1 MAKRNLVVVESAAKA
16 RTIDKY
22 LGPEYVVR
30 ACLGHVR
37 DLPEKSLGVKVD
49 DGFLPQYVVP
59 KAKAEV
65 VKQLR
70 AEAKKADSVFLATDP
85 DREGEAIAWHL
96 AQTLLAS
103 GVAVQRVEFHE
114 VTKAAVLEALAHPR
128 AVDTMRVD
136 AQQARRVLDRLVGYK
151 LSPLL
156 WKKVRR
162 GLSAGRV
169 QSVAVRLVV
178 DREREIEAFVPRE
191 YWSLDADL
199 SKQGQSEEHFRAALI
214 ERAGKKVE
222 LSNGADTQ
230 AVVDALNGA
239 RYTVRDVRT
248 RDQQRHPAAPF
259 TTSTLQQEAN
269 RKLNFTAKR
278 TMAVAQ
284 ALYEGM
290 DIGEGETSG
299 LITYMRTDSVT
310 IAESAQA
317 EARSFIATKFGGDFV
332 PSEPR
337 VYRTRSRLAQ
347 EAHEAIRP
355 TGVMRE
361 PNALRRYL
369 NQDQLR
375 LYDLIWKRFVA
386 SQMASAVYDVT
397 TLEVDAL
404 GSDQTSYMFRASG
417 SRVRFPGFLSVYRE
431 SRDDDEA
438 DEDAKPPLP
447 LVATGDPLDLLKLM
461 PEQHFTQPPARYSE
475 ATLVKAMEEKGIGR
489 PSTYAPT
496 LSTIQDRRYVE
507 RADRRFKPTELGLVV
522 NDLLVENFAEFVDL
536 DFTANFEEKLDDIAR
551 GEREWVP
558 VIREFY
564 EPLEAHITKAMA
576 EIPRQELPVEM
587 TDEVCEKC
595 GKQMAIKMGRFG
607 RFLACTGFPDCKNA
621 KPIISKIGVDCPLCG
636 GDIAERK
643 SRKGRVFFGC
653 VNYPTCSWSA
663 WQRPVPEPCPK
674 CGGLQVQAGRDQLR
688 CLTCNPPPVREV
700 ASGTTGDEKKTPAVA
715 SRGRKTAAVEKSAAV
730 SVRGSKAAVAE
741 KAPAAV
747 GRGRKVTAEE
757 KTPVVAGRGR
767 RKSS

>member
-1 MAKRNLVVVESAAKA
+1 VAKRNLVVVESAAKA

-22 LGPEYVVR
+22 LGSEYVVR

-59 KAKAEV
+59 KAKADI

-70 AEAKKADSVFLATDP
+70 AEAKKADSVYLATDP

-96 AQTLLAS
+96 AQTLNS
-103 GVAVQRVEFHE
+103 PGVPVQRVEFHE
-114 VTKAAVLEALAHPR
+114 VTKGAVLDALAHPR
-128 AVDTMRVD
+128 EVDIMRVD
-136 AQQARRVLDRLVGYK
+136 AQQARRVLDRLVGYR

-178 DREREIEAFVPRE
+178 DREREIDAFVPTE
-191 YWSLDADL
+191 YWSIDADL
-199 SKQGQSEEHFRAALI
+199 AKQRQHSEHFRAALI
-214 ERAGKKVE
+214 ERAGKKIE
-222 LSNGADTQ
+222 LGSETDTQ
-230 AVVDALNGA
+230 SIVDALANA

-284 ALYEGM
+284 ALYEGL

-299 LITYMRTDSVT
+299 LITYMRTDSVA
-310 IAESAQA
+310 IAQSAQD
-317 EARSFIATKFGGDFV
+317 EARSYIASKFGADFV
-332 PSEPR
+332 PSERR

-355 TGVMRE
+355 TSVVHE
-361 PNALRRYL
+361 PNAIRRHL
-369 NQDQLR
+369 TPEQFR

-404 GSDQTSYMFRASG
+404 GVDQTPYLFRASG

-431 SRDDDEA
+431 GRDDDES

-447 LVATGDPLDLLKLM
+447 EVAKGEALDLLKLL

-475 ATLVKAMEEKGIGR
+475 ATLVKALEEKGIGR

-507 RADRRFKPTELGLVV
+507 RVDRRFKPTELGRLV
-522 NDLLVENFAEFVDL
+522 NDLLVENFADFVDL
-536 DFTANFEEKLDDIAR
+536 DFTANMEEKLDDIAR
-551 GEREWVP
+551 GERAWVP
-558 VIREFY
+558 VIKEFY
-564 EPLEAHITKAMA
+564 DPLEENISKAMA
-576 EIPRQELPVEM
+576 DVPRQQVPVEM
-587 TDEVCEKC
+587 TDEVCDKC
-595 GKQMAIKMGRFG
+595 GKPMAIKMGRFG

-621 KPIISKIGVDCPLCG
+621 KPIISKIGVDCPQCG

-653 VNYPTCSWSA
+653 VNYPTCNWSA

-674 CGGLQVQAGRDQLR
+674 CGGLQVQAGRDRLR
-688 CLTCNPPPVREV
+688 CLTCDPMPVREA
-700 ASGTTGDEKKTPAVA
+700 ASDSNG
-715 SRGRKTAAVEKSAAV
+715 VESNGK
-730 SVRGSKAAVAE
+730 GK
-741 KAPAAV
+741 KAPVA
-747 GRGRKVTAEE
+747 
-757 KTPVVAGRGR
+757 AGRGR

>member
-1 MAKRNLVVVESAAKA
+1 VAKRNLVVVESAAKA

-22 LGPEYVVR
+22 LGPEYVVK

-37 DLPEKSLGVKVD
+37 DLPEKSLGVKVEN
-49 DGFLPQYVVP
+49 GFLPQYVVP
-59 KAKAEV
+59 KSKAEI

-70 AEAKKADSVFLATDP
+70 AEAKKADSVYLATDP

-96 AQTLLAS
+96 QQTLNTAS
-103 GVAVQRVEFHE
+103 TPVQRVEFHE
-114 VTKAAVLEALAHPR
+114 VTKVAVLDALAHPR
-128 AVDTMRVD
+128 EVDTMRVD
-136 AQQARRVLDRLVGYK
+136 AQQARRVLDRLVGYR

-178 DREREIEAFVPRE
+178 DREREIEAFVPTE
-191 YWSLDADL
+191 YWSIDADL
-199 SKQGQSEEHFRAALI
+199 AKPQQHSEHFRAGLI
-214 ERAGKKVE
+214 ERAGKKIVLGSE
-222 LSNGADTQ
+222 SDTRSI
-230 AVVDALNGA
+230 VNALQGA
-239 RYTVRDVRT
+239 RYSVRDVRT

-284 ALYEGM
+284 ALYEGL

-299 LITYMRTDSVT
+299 LITYMRTDSVN
-310 IAESAQA
+310 IAESAQN
-317 EARSFIATKFGGDFV
+317 EARSYIATKFGGDFV
-332 PSEPR
+332 PSQRR

-347 EAHEAIRP
+347 EAHEGIRP
-355 TGVMRE
+355 TSVLRE
-361 PNALRRYL
+361 PTAIRRYL
-369 NQDQLR
+369 NQDQFR

-397 TLEVDAL
+397 TVEVDGLAT
-404 GSDQTSYMFRASG
+404 DQTPHLFRASG

-431 SRDDDEA
+431 SRDDDES

-447 LVATGDPLDLLKLM
+447 ELTKGEALDLLKLL

-475 ATLVKAMEEKGIGR
+475 ATLVKALEEKGIGR

-507 RADRRFKPTELGLVV
+507 REDRRFKPTELGLLV

-536 DFTANFEEKLDDIAR
+536 DFTANLEEKLDDIAR
-551 GEREWVP
+551 GERAWVP
-558 VIREFY
+558 VIKEFY
-564 EPLEAHITKAMA
+564 EPLEENISKAMA
-576 EIPRQELPVEM
+576 EVPRQQVPVEI
-587 TDEVCEKC
+587 TDEICEKC
-595 GKQMAIKMGRFG
+595 GKPMAIKIGRFG

-621 KPIISKIGVDCPLCG
+621 KPIVSKVGVDCPQCG
-636 GDIAERK
+636 GDIAERR
-643 SRKGRVFFGC
+643 SRKGRTFYGC
-653 VNYPTCSWSA
+653 VNYPACNWSA

-674 CGGLQVQAGRDQLR
+674 CGGLQVQAGRDRLR
-688 CLTCNPPPVREV
+688 CLTCDPQPVREAA
-700 ASGTTGDEKKTPAVA
+700 ASDNNGHAKKTPVA
-715 SRGRKTAAVEKSAAV
+715 
-730 SVRGSKAAVAE
+730 
-741 KAPAAV
+741 
-747 GRGRKVTAEE
+747 
-757 KTPVVAGRGR
+757 AGRGR

>member
-1 MAKRNLVVVESAAKA
+1 VESAAKA

-37 DLPEKSLGVKVD
+37 DLPEKSLGVKVEN
-49 DGFLPQYVVP
+49 GFSPQYVVP
-59 KAKAEV
+59 KAKAEI

-70 AEAKKADSVFLATDP
+70 AEAKKSDSVYLATDP

-96 AQTLLAS
+96 EQTLTQS
-103 GVAVQRVEFHE
+103 GTPMQRVEFHE
-114 VTKAAVLEALAHPR
+114 VTKGAVLDALAHPR
-128 AVDTMRVD
+128 QVDTMRVD
-136 AQQARRVLDRLVGYK
+136 AQQARRVLDRLVGYR

-178 DREREIEAFVPRE
+178 DREREIEAFVPTE
-191 YWSLDADL
+191 YWSIEADL
-199 SKQGQSEEHFRAALI
+199 AKHQQPAEHFRAALI
-214 ERAGKKVE
+214 ERAGSKISLGSESDSQAIVNA
-222 LSNGADTQ
+222 LQGA
-230 AVVDALNGA
+230 G
-239 RYTVRDVRT
+239 YTIRDVRT

-284 ALYEGM
+284 ALYEGL

-299 LITYMRTDSVT
+299 LITYMRTDSVA
-310 IAESAQA
+310 IAESAQN
-317 EARSFIATKFGGDFV
+317 EARSYIASKFGGDFV
-332 PSEPR
+332 PSDRR

-355 TGVMRE
+355 TSVMRE
-361 PNALRRYL
+361 PEGIRRHL
-369 NQDQLR
+369 NPDQFR

-397 TLEVDAL
+397 TLEVDAV
-404 GSDQTSYMFRASG
+404 GTDRTSYLFRASG

-431 SRDDDEA
+431 GRDDDES

-447 LVATGDPLDLLKLM
+447 VVTKGEALDLLKLL

-475 ATLVKAMEEKGIGR
+475 ATLVKALEEKGIGR

-507 RADRRFKPTELGLVV
+507 RVDRRFKPTELGLVV
-522 NDLLVENFAEFVDL
+522 NDLLVDNFAEFVDL
-536 DFTANFEEKLDDIAR
+536 DFTANMEEKLDDIAR
-551 GEREWVP
+551 GERAWVP
-558 VIREFY
+558 VIKEFY
-564 EPLEAHITKAMA
+564 GPLEEHISKAMA
-576 EIPRQELPVEM
+576 EVPRQQLPVEM
-587 TDEVCEKC
+587 TDELCEKC
-595 GKQMAIKMGRFG
+595 GKPMAIKMGRFG

-621 KPIISKIGVDCPLCG
+621 KPIVAKIGVDCPQCG

-643 SRKGRVFFGC
+643 SRKGRVFYGC
-653 VNYPTCSWSA
+653 VNYPTCNWSA

-674 CGGLQVQAGRDQLR
+674 CGGLQVQAGGDRLR
-688 CLTCNPPPVREV
+688 CLTCDPPPVRESSSEKAEV
-700 ASGTTGDEKKTPAVA
+700 EKKTPVA
-715 SRGRKTAAVEKSAAV
+715 
-730 SVRGSKAAVAE
+730 
-741 KAPAAV
+741 
-747 GRGRKVTAEE
+747 
-757 KTPVVAGRGR
+757 AGRGR